1 MNSLQ
6 HYIII
11 GLCIVF
17 FIIGSFGNIISIIIF
32 KKKEF
37 IKQPTTVYLIVSNYI
52 NIITVLY
59 LPFMVMPEIRQLI
72 NGTIGCQL
80 FGGFT
85 IILSELQ
92 SWVYSICSLD
102 RCITT
107 LAPLK
112 FSFKNKLKFQLTL
125 IFICV
130 IILILLCIPFLYYY
144 REYQL
149 DYDAN
154 KTVCLFPQSLE
165 LNWVNTYFKYQFGL
179 FRTVLPF
186 LITITASFI
195 TLYNLCSSKLKLN
208 NHDWKKMQKEFH
220 FARTLITMDIL
231 FVLFRIPNTVY
242 ASLQS
247 SLIYSY
253 DFLFSVF
260 VFLGVLHNVFIF
272 LIFILFNKI
281 YLELFKILIFRKKR
295 KVTQRSE
302 Y

>member
-1 MNSLQ
+1 MDSFQ

-11 GLCIVF
+11 ALCIVY

-32 KKKEF
+32 KRKEF

-125 IFICV
+125 IFICA

-154 KTVCLFPQSLE
+154 KTICLFSQSLE
-165 LNWVNTYFKYQFGL
+165 LNWVITYFKYQFGL
-179 FRTVLPF
+179 FRTGLPF
-186 LITITASFI
+186 VITIIASFI

-208 NHDWKKMQKEFH
+208 KNDWNKMQKEFQ

-231 FVLFRIPNTVY
+231 FVIFRIPNTIY

-247 SLIYSY
+247 S
-253 DFLFSVF
+253 V
-260 VFLGVLHNVFIF
+260 IF
-272 LIFILFNKI
+272 
-281 YLELFKILIFRKKR
+281 E
-295 KVTQRSE
+295 
-302 Y
+302 